1 MTHVKNMSEAGLDVS
16 SLTRQWPHYGED
28 EIEAVAR
35 VLRSGRAN
43 SWFGTECREFEREF
57 AGYCGA
63 THAIAL
69 ANGTVALELA
79 LRALGIGSGDE
90 VVVTPRS
97 FVASASCASLCGAR
111 PVFADVDADS
121 QGITAESI
129 RAVLTPRT
137 RAIVAVHLA
146 GRPCE
151 MTPIMALAEAH
162 DLKVIED
169 CAQAHGAR
177 IGGRMLGAFG
187 GIAAFST
194 MFGKHHSSGGQ
205 GGLVFTRDERLYH
218 AIRRVSD
225 RGKPFFLPPGATN
238 PVASLNF
245 NLTDLAA
252 AIGRVQLRKLP
263 EWIGRRRLIAA
274 RLAEEIAGLQTL
286 ALPEQLPGAE
296 PSYWFF
302 RLRFVAERAAC
313 DKDTYCQAL
322 LAEGLPVEPS
332 YQAALP
338 HRMDWF
344 VQRRV
349 FGSSGYPWASPDYT
363 GNAQRQFACP
373 NASAAV
379 EQHFNLRFHEN
390 WTNADVEDARAIL
403 RKVDAAFAVSDC
415 AAQRSL
421 ADDD

>member
-177 IGGRMLGAFG
+177 YRGRVVGSIGHVGTFSFCQDKIMSTGGEGGMLVTGIREVWARAWMYKDHGKSLSALQPPAESWKYRWLHDTIGTNMRM
-187 GIAAFST
+187 T
-194 MFGKHHSSGGQ
+194 EMQ
-205 GGLVFTRDERLYH
+205 
-218 AIRRVSD
+218 
-225 RGKPFFLPPGATN
+225 
-238 PVASLNF
+238 
-245 NLTDLAA
+245 A
-252 AIGRVQLRKLP
+252 AIGRVQLGKLDRWLARRAENARVFEAAFGDLAALRLTPSPPHVRHAYYKYYAFIRP
-263 EWIGRRRLIAA
+263 ERLKSGWDRDRILQVAQSQGLSCFSGSCGEIYRERCFADAA
-274 RLAEEIAGLQTL
+274 QVPSGPLPVARALGETSLMTLVHPTLAIDEVHHSAAGL
-286 ALPEQLPGAE
+286 
-296 PSYWFF
+296 
-302 RLRFVAERAAC
+302 
-313 DKDTYCQAL
+313 
-322 LAEGLPVEPS
+322 
-332 YQAALP
+332 
-338 HRMDWF
+338 
-344 VQRRV
+344 
-349 FGSSGYPWASPDYT
+349 
-363 GNAQRQFACP
+363 
-373 NASAAV
+373 AAV
-379 EQHFNLRFHEN
+379 IR
-390 WTNADVEDARAIL
+390 TATA
-403 RKVDAAFAVSDC
+403 
-415 AAQRSL
+415 
-421 ADDD
+421 

>member
-1 MTHVKNMSEAGLDVS
+1 MTHVKKISETGEDVS
-16 SLTRQWPHYGED
+16 SLTGQWPHYGED

-79 LRALGIGSGDE
+79 LRALGIGRGDE

-137 RAIVAVHLA
+137 RAIVVVHLA

-151 MTPIMALAEAH
+151 MTPIMALAEAR

-177 IGGRMLGAFG
+177 YRGRVVGSIGHVGTFSFCQDKIMSTGGEGGMLVTSIPEVWERAWMYKDHGKSLSALQPPAESWKYRWLHDTIGTNMRM
-187 GIAAFST
+187 T
-194 MFGKHHSSGGQ
+194 EMQ
-205 GGLVFTRDERLYH
+205 
-218 AIRRVSD
+218 
-225 RGKPFFLPPGATN
+225 
-238 PVASLNF
+238 
-245 NLTDLAA
+245 A
-252 AIGRVQLRKLP
+252 AIGRVQLGKLDRWLARRAENARAFEAAFGSLAALRLTPSPPHVRHAYYKYYAFVRP
-263 EWIGRRRLIAA
+263 ECLKSGWDRDRVLQVAQSQGLSCFSGSCGEIYRERCFAGSAQAPAQPLPVA
-274 RLAEEIAGLQTL
+274 RALGETSLMTLVHPTLAIDEVHRTAAGLATVI
-286 ALPEQLPGAE
+286 
-296 PSYWFF
+296 
-302 RLRFVAERAAC
+302 R
-313 DKDTYCQAL
+313 
-322 LAEGLPVEPS
+322 
-332 YQAALP
+332 
-338 HRMDWF
+338 
-344 VQRRV
+344 
-349 FGSSGYPWASPDYT
+349 
-363 GNAQRQFACP
+363 
-373 NASAAV
+373 SATA
-379 EQHFNLRFHEN
+379 
-390 WTNADVEDARAIL
+390 
-403 RKVDAAFAVSDC
+403 
-415 AAQRSL
+415 
-421 ADDD
+421 